1 MRKNVNTNSTMIN
14 WRLWAIPNKNVRNKH
29 ELATLLPAHRSLSM
43 RLLLTHM
50 TLRLQ
55 NGPLVSYFFFGT
67 WRSQPSFS
75 NLMYSTA
82 TAIALES

>member
-1 MRKNVNTNSTMIN
+1 MRKNVNTISTMIN

-55 NGPLVSYFFFGT
+55 NGPWCLI
-67 WRSQPSFS
+67 FS
-75 NLMYSTA
+75 
-82 TAIALES
+82 LEPGVPNPRFLI